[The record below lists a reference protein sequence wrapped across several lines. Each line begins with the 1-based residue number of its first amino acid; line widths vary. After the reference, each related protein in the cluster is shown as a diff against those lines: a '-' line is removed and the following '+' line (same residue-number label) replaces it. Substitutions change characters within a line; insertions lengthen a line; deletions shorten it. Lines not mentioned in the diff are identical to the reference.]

1 MTTSKMQITEPS
13 PSRASKNQPSFLQKR
28 FFAWLDRRAPRAK
41 SVTLTRSNLY
51 VFPTKIGC
59 AFGGLSILLWMLG
72 TNYQNNLILALSYLL
87 VSLFVVAILHT
98 YANLVGLRIRALGA
112 KPVFAG
118 DMAVFMLE
126 VDGAR
131 TKGADN
137 LIIRWWSGQDA
148 CFDFTGTEA
157 KHIAVSLKTT
167 DRGDFHPGKLLIES
181 TFPLG
186 IIRCWTWL
194 NLDAQVLVF
203 PRPLEAPMPPSA
215 IGEDEGENGTQVA
228 GGDDF
233 AGLKPYRAGDAIKHI
248 AWKHFARGQGL
259 YTKEYA
265 RSEHSEKWLEW
276 QHFLPHP
283 LEERLCILCYWAL
296 QFDQAGVPYGLRM
309 PGVELA
315 PETGEGHLLTILSA
329 LARYNTSANKVN
341 Q

>member
-1 MTTSKMQITEPS
+1 MTSSKTQRLEPKLLDATK
-13 PSRASKNQPSFLQKR
+13 RQPSFLQKR

-41 SVTLTRSNLY
+41 SVTLTRRNLY

-59 AFGGLSILLWMLG
+59 AFGCLSILLWMLG

-98 YANLVGLRIRALGA
+98 YANLVGLRIRTLGA
-112 KPVFAG
+112 KPVFEG
-118 DMAVFMLE
+118 DIAVFMLE

-137 LIIRWWSGQDA
+137 LTIRWWGGQDA
-148 CFDFTGTEA
+148 CFDFTGTAA
-157 KHIAVSLKTT
+157 KPIAISLKTT
-167 DRGDFHPGKLLIES
+167 ERGDLHPGKLLIES

-203 PRPLEAPMPPSA
+203 PQPLEAPVPPA
-215 IGEDEGENGTQVA
+215 AVGDNEGENGTQIA

-248 AWKHFARGQGL
+248 AWKQFARGQGL
-259 YTKEYA
+259 YSKEYA
-265 RSEHSEKWLEW
+265 RSEHSETWLEW
-276 QHFLPHP
+276 QHFLPHS
-283 LEERLCILCYWAL
+283 LEDRLRILCYWAL
-296 QFDQAGVPYGLRM
+296 QFDQAGTPYGLRI
-309 PGVELA
+309 PGIELA
-315 PETGEGHLLTILSA
+315 PEVGEGHLLNVLSA
-329 LARYNTSANKVN
+329 LARFNISANREN
-341 Q
+341 H